1 MGTTYNFQ
9 TQVEALFHILVQKY
23 FIEHD
28 FAYIRSIMHDQVSW
42 FGTGKHEVCSGH
54 EDAMYL
60 LQSESR
66 APAAHV
72 VIEHEW
78 HTLVPIS
85 AESCTVYGEIEGQQ
99 TLPQQVDCPFYC
111 RFSATFVAVE
121 GAPRLLHLHMS
132 SPNLS
137 QGPTEFINKP
147 STDAYNALLEGQL
160 TERTRLLN
168 QRTRQLET
176 ITNNICGGVQ
186 LCSCDRGFTISYIN
200 SGFTDMTGYTLSD
213 LAVFDY
219 QHVRLVH
226 PDDVE
231 RLVNTVLSCMEQNS
245 SFVVEYRMMKKDGT
259 LIWVL
264 DKGVFVTDDN
274 GNTQAQCILT
284 DITLQKRQ
292 EEELKLSE
300 RRYEVAISLSGLTMF
315 EYNILTKDLVFFN
328 NLGDMYGI
336 NNVLHN
342 GPESMLEQ
350 GHIDMSCAPQ
360 YREMYRKIHAGEPF
374 AACSIMAHDKDQSVW
389 FFELSLTTVYDSD
402 GHPVRAIGIRKNV
415 SDMHHLLKE
424 QEFTESMASD
434 KFYLFE
440 ADITNNRVLY
450 LNNKYEYLDICRSY
464 TAFSEFVTVFCRS
477 FVHPSDVDHLISML
491 SAESLANAVENDN
504 KLIEFEYNARF
515 MPEENYRWYKADINI
530 VKDPRLG
537 LLYVRFYT
545 RDISHI
551 KEREQQALE
560 EQLVYETMISKAI
573 LSYEVNL
580 TQNIIV
586 RGSENW
592 LVLYKIEPKGSFSE
606 MMSLF
611 ARQCIHPDDAAG
623 FLLSLNR
630 DTIITNFHKGYRE
643 FSVQYRRL
651 YAAAE
656 YRWVNYTMHMFEDPT
671 SGHLK
676 GYAYIEDI
684 DEQKK
689 QELALKYNAE
699 HDKMTDLYNKKTTEQ
714 LIDAYLQSP
723 EGCDLN
729 HAFLMIDIDNFKN
742 INDQLGHLVG
752 DKALVEIA
760 QVILRAFRDCDI
772 IGRIGG
778 DEFCV
783 LMKDVPSQA
792 AALAKADALCKRL
805 NLTYTKGP
813 KRVSISASIGI
824 ALYEHPSQ
832 GYMQLYSNSDI
843 ALYQAK
849 NQGKNRYC
857 LYCAK

>member
-1 MGTTYNFQ
+1 MGTPCNFHAQ
-9 TQVEALFHILVQKY
+9 AEALFHILVKKY
-23 FIEHD
+23 FIEQD
-28 FAYIRSIMHDQVSW
+28 FAYIRSILHEEVSW
-42 FGTGKHEVCSGH
+42 FGTGKHEVCSGYA
-54 EDAMYL
+54 DAMHL

-66 APAAHV
+66 APMAHV

-78 HTLVPIS
+78 HTLVPTND
-85 AESCTVYGEIEGQQ
+85 ESCTIYGEIEGQQ
-99 TLPQQVDCPFYC
+99 TLPQQVTCPIYC
-111 RFSATFVAVE
+111 RFSVTFVAVD

-132 SPNLS
+132 SPNLN
-137 QGPTEFINKP
+137 QGPSEFINKP
-147 STDAYNALLEGQL
+147 SPEAYNALLEGQL
-160 TERTRLLN
+160 IERTRLLN
-168 QRTRQLET
+168 QRTRQLEA

-186 LCSCDRGFTISYIN
+186 LCNCDDGFTIFYIN
-200 SGFTDMTGYTLSD
+200 PGFTDMTGYTLAD
-213 LAVFDY
+213 LAAFNY
-219 QHVRLVH
+219 HHVRLVH
-226 PDDVE
+226 PDDVQ
-231 RLVNTVLSCMEQNS
+231 RLVDAVMACYEKKE
-245 SFVVEYRMMKKDGT
+245 SFSVEYRMIKKDGT

-264 DKGVFVTDDN
+264 DKGVFVTDDT
-274 GNTQAQCILT
+274 GTTQTQCILT

-300 RRYEVAISLSGLTMF
+300 RRYEAAISLSGLTMF

-328 NLGDMYGI
+328 NLGDMYGV
-336 NNVLHN
+336 NSVLPN

-360 YREMYRKIHAGEPF
+360 YREMYHRIHAGEPY
-374 AACSIMAHDKDQSVW
+374 ASCSIIAHDKDECIW
-389 FFELSLTTVYDSD
+389 FFELSLTTIYDSD
-402 GHPVRAIGIRKNV
+402 GRPVRAIGIRKNV

-440 ADITNNRVLY
+440 ADITNNRLLY

-464 TAFSEFVTVFCRS
+464 SIFSEFLEAFCHR
-477 FVHPSDVDHLISML
+477 FLHPSDVGHLMALL
-491 SAESLANAVENDN
+491 SAESLEACLKNDN
-504 KLIEFEYNARF
+504 KLIELEYNARF
-515 MPEENYRWYKADINI
+515 FSSDDYRWNKADISI

-580 TQNIIV
+580 TQNIIL

-592 LVLYKIEPKGSFSE
+592 LILYKIEPKGSFSE

-611 ARQCIHPDDAAG
+611 ADQCIHPDDAAS
-623 FLLSLNR
+623 FLLTLNR
-630 DTIITNFHKGYRE
+630 DSIISNFRKGYRE

-651 YAAAE
+651 HTATE

-714 LIDAYLQSP
+714 LIDTYLQSP
-723 EGCDLN
+723 EGSCLN

-742 INDQLGHLVG
+742 INDQLGHLTG

-760 QVILRAFRDCDI
+760 QVILQTFRDCDI
-772 IGRIGG
+772 VGRIGG

-783 LMKDVPSQA
+783 LMKDIPSQA
-792 AALAKADALCKRL
+792 AAISKADTLCKRL
-805 NLTYTKGP
+805 NLTYARGSTS
-813 KRVSISASIGI
+813 VSISASIGI
-824 ALYEHPSQ
+824 ALYEDPCQ
-832 GYMQLYSNSDI
+832 GYMQLYSNSDT

-849 NQGKNRYC
+849 KRGKNGYC
-857 LYCAK
+857 VYSG